1 MVINLKSVSLMLAIS
16 SDGLLVKWTFFTH
29 YILPYS
35 VSSRFETLCNIFFK
49 TYKDSK
55 KGDKNEYK

>member
-1 MVINLKSVSLMLAIS
+1 MLAIS
-16 SDGLLVKWTFFTH
+16 SDGLLVKLTFFTH
-29 YILPYS
+29 YILPLTQFPVGLKHY
-35 VSSRFETLCNIFFK
+35 VTFFFK